1 MSGPRALAR
10 RAYLAYAAYFA
21 LGLAAGLAPAA
32 AAAPACGP
40 EADLRAARPF
50 VLVVAAGGEG
60 LKRSEAYGDWQ
71 WYLQSFIERRRGG
84 LAVHQVTAARARK
97 LLKNWPAGLQNATLF
112 ANPRGKGLLHRG
124 LVLEPEVYQIGKAF
138 AEDGPPAPE
147 AASFGLEPFELKPR

>member
-1 MSGPRALAR
+1 MSCRRAPAL
-10 RAYLAYAAYFA
+10 RAYLA
-21 LGLAAGLAPAA
+21 GLALALACGLASAA
-32 AAAPACGP
+32 AVKPACGP

-50 VLVVAAGGEG
+50 VLVVAASGDG

-97 LLKNWPAGLQNATLF
+97 LLKNWPDGLQHATLF
-112 ANPRGKGLLHRG
+112 ANRRGKGLLHRG
-124 LVLEPEVYQIGKAF
+124 LVLEPEVYRIGKAF
-138 AEDGPPAPE
+138 AEDGAPAPE